1 MLRNKSWLIL
11 GTVFANRNISNGK
24 RENGETKKDE
34 RNVEGNH
41 HKLHARTLFRRIKKQ
56 KKTKKTK
63 KKRRTH
69 TKKYIK

>member
-1 MLRNKSWLIL
+1 M

-56 KKTKKTK
+56 KKTKKK
-63 KKRRTH
+63 KEDENTQKNT
-69 TKKYIK
+69 